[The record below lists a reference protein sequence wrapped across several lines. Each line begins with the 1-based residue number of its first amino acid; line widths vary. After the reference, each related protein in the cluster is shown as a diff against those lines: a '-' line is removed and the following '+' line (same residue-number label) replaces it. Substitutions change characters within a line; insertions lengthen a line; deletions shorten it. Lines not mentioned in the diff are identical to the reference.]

1 MSDGSRASEL
11 YDDRPG
17 WIEGQIRSAADYV
30 VPSDNLRPRTLE
42 AAREWSEDRK
52 AIRRL
57 RRFAVLLLLCSMMS
71 VPLVE
76 QLTAWHKRSQ
86 SPSSL
91 ELEQRALQ
99 LATDSHIGQHW
110 GLFEAFSQ
118 LRRVQAAR
126 LGQPAS
132 NSSLQ

>member
-1 MSDGSRASEL
+1 MSDGSRVTEL
-11 YDDRPG
+11 SDDGAG
-17 WIEGQIRSAADYV
+17 WIEWQIRSAGDYV

-42 AAREWSEDRK
+42 AAREWSDDRK

-57 RRFAVLLLLCSMMS
+57 RRFAVLLLLCSVMS

-86 SPSSL
+86 SPSAT
-91 ELEQRALQ
+91 ELEQHALQ

-110 GLFEAFSQ
+110 GLFEAFSR

-126 LGQPAS
+126 LGQPVS